1 MQKLRII
8 PAFRLNGKIINV
20 IVIGTAANNK
30 SGGGSGKNILYGSVV
45 TVVKV
50 KKNVEITV
58 DEVLHLNHIGFATPV
73 ELLLAEIISGK
84 LLQTVERHIFFINV
98 ADKMHYFPS
107 LLQLREN
114 SKDGLIGI
122 LVRDFAKYTDRI
134 GLIQR
139 TYLPDF
145 VWLLGC
151 NTLTQ
156 EIFLYFF
163 KHKNAITEEMAKIQK
178 NDKCNSILA

>member
-1 MQKLRII
+1 MQELHII
-8 PAFRLNGKIINV
+8 PAFRLNGE
-20 IVIGTAANNK
+20 IVNILVVSTAANDE
-30 SGGGSGKNILYGSVV
+30 SGRGGGKNILNRSMV
-45 TVVKV
+45 TVVEV

-58 DEVLHLNHIGFATPV
+58 NKVLDLNHIGFAAPV
-73 ELLLAEIISGK
+73 ELLLAEIVSGK
-84 LLQTVERHIFFINV
+84 LLQTVERHIFLINV
-98 ADKMHYFPS
+98 ADKMHNLPS

-114 SKDGLIGI
+114 PENGLIGI